1 MTYLLT
7 LVSTGLVHEHQAFGV
22 VDLIIVL
29 Y

>member
-7 LVSTGLVHEHQAFGV
+7 LVGTGLGHEHQAFGV